1 MRPHTGDPPAV
12 GCVQRSGTRA
22 VMRSFLLPDF
32 HPETMINYFW
42 CSGSLVRTPLPFGS
56 DGNLFPRFLGKE
68 EGGGGERTA
77 SQPLSDEFNSNDRSI
92 SRIFRDPCRGTVV
105 EFSWRKKGGG
115 RNGSERNDRG
125 NCWSVYYFVWRTIK
139 FLGGVSISVPSI
151 FTLYFPFP
159 RQEKILF
166 LIKNWV

>member
-1 MRPHTGDPPAV
+1 M
-12 GCVQRSGTRA
+12 
-22 VMRSFLLPDF
+22 
-32 HPETMINYFW
+32 
-42 CSGSLVRTPLPFGS
+42 RTPLPLGS

-115 RNGSERNDRG
+115 RKGSERNDRG
-125 NCWSVYYFVWRTIK
+125 NC
-139 FLGGVSISVPSI
+139 
-151 FTLYFPFP
+151 
-159 RQEKILF
+159 
-166 LIKNWV
+166 

>member
-68 EGGGGERTA
+68 EGGGGRELPA
-77 SQPLSDEFNSNDRSI
+77 NHSLMSLI
-92 SRIFRDPCRGTVV
+92 
-105 EFSWRKKGGG
+105 
-115 RNGSERNDRG
+115 
-125 NCWSVYYFVWRTIK
+125 RTIGQFHGFSETLVGEQLWN
-139 FLGGVSISVPSI
+139 FLGERREGGETEARETIGEIVDRCIISSGERLNFSVA
-151 FTLYFPFP
+151 FPFP
-159 RQEKILF
+159 SLQFSCYIF
-166 LIKNWV
+166 LSPAKRKFYF